1 MGHHI
6 AVLPGDGIGPEV
18 TEQALRLL
26 EEVSRLGQF
35 TLEATEGLIGG
46 RAIDET
52 GDPFPPASDELVH
65 RTEATLLG
73 AVGGPKWAQGPATP
87 EQGLL
92 RLRASLGLFAN
103 IRPFEVLPG
112 LEAVTPLKRPFAGGV
127 IIRELLG
134 GLYYGEPRGRL
145 EREAFDTSRY
155 TTSEIERVARLGFE
169 LAKSEGVPLI
179 SIDKANVLQTSKL
192 WRDTV
197 TRLGQAEYP
206 TVRLEHRYVDAAAME
221 MVIAP
226 ERFKVVVTENL
237 FGDILSDLTGGL
249 VGSLGVLGSA
259 TVSQWSQGRGLYE
272 PIHGSA
278 PDIAGKG
285 IANPIGALWSCALM
299 LEWSLAKPE
308 AGAFVKDAIRRT
320 VAEGICTPDIGGSAG
335 TAEVADA
342 VIRHL
347 HILAGASR

>member
-18 TEQALRLL
+18 TAQASRLL
-26 EEVSRLGQF
+26 AEVSRLGQF
-35 TLEATEGLIGG
+35 TIDVTEGLIGG

-52 GDPFPPASDELVH
+52 GDPFPPSSEELVH
-65 RTEATLLG
+65 RADATFLG
-73 AVGGPKWAQGPATP
+73 AVGGPQWAQGPVTP

-112 LEAVTPLKRPFAGGV
+112 LEAVTPLKRPFSGGV

-145 EREAFDTSRY
+145 AEEAFDTSRY
-155 TTSEIERVARLGFE
+155 TVAEIERVARLGFQ
-169 LAKSEGVPLI
+169 LAQSEGVPLI

-197 TRLGQAEYP
+197 TRLGQSEYP
-206 TVRLEHRYVDAAAME
+206 RVPLEHRYVDAAAME

-226 ERFKVVVTENL
+226 ERFRVVVTENL

-259 TVSQWSQGRGLYE
+259 TVNQWSQGPGLYE

-285 IANPIGALWSCALM
+285 IANPIGALWSCSL
-299 LEWSLAKPE
+299 LLQWSLGRPQ
-308 AGAFVKDAIRRT
+308 AGELVKNAIRQT
-320 VAEGICTPDIGGSAG
+320 VAQGICTPDIGGSAG
-335 TAEVADA
+335 TADVADA
-342 VIRHL
+342 IIARL
-347 HILAGASR
+347 QTLARDPR